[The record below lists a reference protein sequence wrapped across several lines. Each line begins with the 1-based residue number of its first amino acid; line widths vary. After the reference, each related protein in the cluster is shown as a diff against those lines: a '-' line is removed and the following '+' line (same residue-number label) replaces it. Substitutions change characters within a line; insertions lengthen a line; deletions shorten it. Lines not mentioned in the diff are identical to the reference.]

1 MVLQTDQRVNLIK
14 MSSEHSPVVLPILL
28 KEWEQHQNSPLLG
41 SGVLIGPRL
50 VLTCRH
56 VADRYEVGG
65 GWIGPYRTDELI
77 VGESECAD
85 IRRSAPVNSAPP
97 AGKEKHPD
105 LALILLKKDMS
116 SAAVPVAFG
125 ELHRKVFES
134 AQLVGFHG
142 CVEEPGYCRETVQLS
157 PSFTGLI
164 NDRLLSFQNAN
175 VSPGMSGGPL
185 LLDYKNEQVCLGIAR
200 LGGLGRTKTV
210 VTSGRAIKEFL
221 DSEPVAQFLLSQG
234 LEVSCRFLLQEE
246 LLQYL
251 ERVKAEAAEL
261 PSFYPEELRNLP
273 HGKEG
278 LFHRIRQRVTVVDSR
293 EREQWRKREK
303 EELERRKAA
312 GNSVALEI
320 DYDPTPERPK
330 NFNTID
336 IGGPKAPELLDW
348 DEGSQQERFRQA
360 VILGDPGFGKSWLL
374 RHEAW
379 LLASACEKKI
389 ATDGS
394 DELPDDLT
402 IPIRLR
408 LPDLARSKQSSLPLR
423 IKKQLALQMSVTLQ
437 TYIMQCVESGRATLL
452 LDSWDEVR
460 QPRESLRKSIASFVM
475 TSQCRILLTSR
486 GAGYDP
492 SHSPLPDKPE
502 LQIVAFARPQV
513 EAFVEAWFAPQ
524 PGAARKFL
532 SALSRQSSI
541 AGLGRIPLLLSLL
554 CRIFQST
561 KSELPLRRV
570 EVYQLCLMG
579 LLFDWKQ
586 RDKSEQTNGHDRS
599 EIELQIENLARAAGK
614 LFEQKLD
621 QFTNVEFAAAAGFS
635 LKTEAEREQ
644 AHAFVQHRKE
654 DGILIAVSTLSSELT
669 GFDRSP
675 TVQFLHRTFFE
686 YLTAYDVAQRVK
698 SDGWESMQ
706 RLLTSHLF
714 DPQWQEVIVLVAGEL
729 DDPTPLL
736 SYLAEENQDDLFRP
750 KLALAARCLPEI
762 SVESWKAFP
771 SLRQLGDQITT
782 TAMDFWR
789 NLAAR
794 EIESAAPDVEGSLP
808 ALATANRNWGSSPVL
823 TRITADLD
831 SNDAGQLAV
840 LLRYLQQ
847 AGSAAGTVGICR
859 QLGRLFLK
867 QGSSLREAA
876 LALRALEPD
885 TKSLNVA
892 LQILLDIV
900 DGNEAE
906 VRDNAIRAIG
916 ALGPMA
922 AKPKV
927 VQALRAAL
935 QRDTAPTYVAAHAL
949 SELRAAAAYT
959 DIRDV
964 FTTAVKVDIRGPVLT
979 QALMSLTPASDK
991 DSILKMLAEQLT
1003 SGDILLDENAARV
1016 LSFMRTWANTDYI
1029 RQALLNYIVTA
1040 IAKHDTY
1047 GNMAL
1052 WNAITALGK
1061 LETRASD
1068 DAVVN
1073 TLLELLQQ
1081 ADPQLRS
1088 RAAEALGHQGPRAAR
1103 KDVVQAL
1110 LDELQANHPTSS
1122 SNAAEALARLRP
1134 SEDTK
1139 LVVNALVDFVRRL
1152 ENQSLFVLRDAIEA
1166 LGTYGPEAA
1175 KEPEVVKVLLDHLEH
1190 YAGPVR
1196 EMAAWALGEL
1206 GTTSA
1211 TEVVKSALLK
1221 ELSDAELY
1229 PRKAAA
1235 NSLGR
1240 FQRNGIRCEVA
1251 LIQEQ

>member
-1 MVLQTDQRVNLIK
+1 
-14 MSSEHSPVVLPILL
+14 MSSEHSPAVLPILL
-28 KEWEQHQNSPLLG
+28 KEWEQRQNSPLLG

-56 VADRYEVGG
+56 VVDRCTVGG
-65 GWIGPYRTDELI
+65 SERTADWIGPYRADELF
-77 VGESECAD
+77 VGESECTD
-85 IRRSAPVNSAPP
+85 IRRSAPANSAPP
-97 AGKEKHPD
+97 GEEKHPD
-105 LALILLKKDMS
+105 LALILLSEEMS
-116 SAAVPVAFG
+116 SAAVSVAFG

-134 AQLVGFHG
+134 ARLVGFHG
-142 CVEEPGYCRETVQLS
+142 CVAEPRYCRETVQLS
-157 PSFTGLI
+157 PSFTGLV
-164 NDRLLSFQNAN
+164 NDRLLSFLNAN
-175 VSPGMSGGPL
+175 VPPGMSGGPL
-185 LLDYKNEQVCLGIAR
+185 LLDYKNQQVCLGIAR
-200 LGGLGRTKTV
+200 LGGLGRKGAV

-221 DSEPVAQFLLSQG
+221 DSEPIEQFLLSQG

-251 ERVKAEAAEL
+251 ERVKEEAAEL

-273 HGKEG
+273 QGKEG
-278 LFHRIRQRVTVVDSR
+278 LFHRIRQRVTVVDSK

-303 EELERRKAA
+303 EYLERLKAA
-312 GNSVALEI
+312 GHSAALEI

-330 NFNTID
+330 KFYTID
-336 IGGPKAPELLDW
+336 TEGPTAPELLDW
-348 DEGSQQERFRQA
+348 DDGSQQERFRQA

-389 ATDGS
+389 ATDRS
-394 DELPDDLT
+394 DELPQDLT

-423 IKKQLALQMSVTLQ
+423 IKQQLALQMSVTLQ
-437 TYIMQCVESGRATLL
+437 AYILQCVQSGRAALL

-475 TSQCRILLTSR
+475 ISQCRILLTSR

-492 SHSPLPDKPE
+492 YHSPLPNKPE

-513 EAFVEAWFAPQ
+513 EAFVKAWFAPK
-524 PGAARKFL
+524 PGTARRFL
-532 SALSRQSSI
+532 SALGRQSSI

-586 RDKSEQTNGHDRS
+586 RDKPEQTNGHDRS
-599 EIELQIENLARAAGK
+599 EIRLQIENLARAAGN

-654 DGILIAVSTLSSELT
+654 DGILIEVSTLSPELP
-669 GFDRSP
+669 GLDRSP

-698 SDGWESMQ
+698 RDGWGPMQ
-706 RLLTSHLF
+706 SALTSHLF
-714 DPQWQEVIVLVAGEL
+714 DPQWQEVIVLLAGEL

-762 SVESWKAFP
+762 SVESWKAFS
-771 SLRQLGDQITT
+771 SLRQLGDQITA

-794 EIESAAPDVEGSLP
+794 GIESAAPDLEGSLP
-808 ALATANRNWGSSPVL
+808 ALATANRNWGGSPVL
-823 TRITADLD
+823 MRVATELD
-831 SNDAGQLAV
+831 SNDADQLAV
-840 LLRYLQQ
+840 LLRYLRQ
-847 AGSAAGTVGICR
+847 AGSTAGTVSICR
-859 QLGRLFLK
+859 RLGNLFLI
-867 QGSSLREAA
+867 QEGNLMEAA

-885 TKSLNVA
+885 TKSLNVV
-892 LQILLDIV
+892 LQILLDLA
-900 DGNEAE
+900 DRDNAE
-906 VRDNAIRAIG
+906 IRQNAIRAIG
-916 ALGPMA
+916 TLGPMA

-935 QRDTAPTYVAAHAL
+935 KRDTAPTYVAAHAL
-949 SELRAAAAYT
+949 SELRAAAAYR

-979 QALMSLTPASDK
+979 QALMSLTPPSEK
-991 DSILKMLAEQLT
+991 DSILRMLAEQLA
-1003 SGDILLDENAARV
+1003 SGIRYDEDAARV
-1016 LSFMRTWANTDYI
+1016 LSFMGTWADTDYV
-1029 RQALLNYIVTA
+1029 RQALLNYIVAA

-1061 LETRASD
+1061 LGPRAGD
-1068 DAVVN
+1068 DAVVS

-1081 ADPQLRS
+1081 GDPELRS
-1088 RAAEALGHQGPRAAR
+1088 RAAEALGYQDPRAVR
-1103 KDVVQAL
+1103 KEIVQAL
-1110 LDELQANHPTSS
+1110 LDELQANHPTSR

-1134 SEDTK
+1134 SEDRG
-1139 LVVNALVDFVRRL
+1139 LVVNALLDFVRRL
-1152 ENQSLFVLRDAIEA
+1152 RNQSPFILREAIGA

-1190 YAGPVR
+1190 YASPVR

-1206 GTTSA
+1206 GTAVAA
-1211 TEVVKSALLK
+1211 TEVVKSALCK
-1221 ELSDAELY
+1221 ELSDSELY

-1251 LIQEQ
+1251 RSGSMNK